1 MRSGYPDLI
10 FVYRY
15 MIIVV
20 QLLQS
25 NNPPPPPKQ
34 KYLLKVLLTIC
45 SIRWY
50 SYYRFMKRKRRLFS

>member
-15 MIIVV
+15 MIIIV

-25 NNPPPPPKQ
+25 NIKTFT
-34 KYLLKVLLTIC
+34 KSVIDYLF
-45 SIRWY
+45 Y
-50 SYYRFMKRKRRLFS
+50 

>member
-20 QLLQS
+20 QLLQLE
-25 NNPPPPPKQ
+25 KH
-34 KYLLKVLLTIC
+34 LLKVLLTIC

-50 SYYRFMKRKRRLFS
+50 SYYRFIKRKRRLFS

>member
-15 MIIVV
+15 MIIIV

-25 NNPPPPPKQ
+25 NKNI
-34 KYLLKVLLTIC
+34 Y
-45 SIRWY
+45 
-50 SYYRFMKRKRRLFS
+50 